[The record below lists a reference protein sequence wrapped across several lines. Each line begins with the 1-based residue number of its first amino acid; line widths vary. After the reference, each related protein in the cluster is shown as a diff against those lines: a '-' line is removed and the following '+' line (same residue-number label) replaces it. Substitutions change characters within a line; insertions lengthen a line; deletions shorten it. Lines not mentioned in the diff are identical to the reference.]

1 MFCPILPQAFGAD
14 ISAFPNVAAW
24 YDKMKTE
31 LEGYDDI
38 NQTGA
43 NVFRE
48 MFRSKLS

>member
-1 MFCPILPQAFGAD
+1 
-14 ISAFPNVAAW
+14 
-24 YDKMKTE
+24 MKTE

-48 MFRSKLS
+48 MFRSKLSWTLRPVSHIQNFM